1 MIDFVSLRTQHSG
14 DPTADS
20 SLIARLLSQEDVRRF
35 IPKAEAALQ
44 MITKR
49 ETLPRKQLMVCV
61 HPCPP
66 GPNELLSGAPFKLE
80 LHRR

>member
-14 DPTADS
+14 DPSPDS
-20 SLIARLLSQEDVRRF
+20 SLIARLLPQEDVRRL
-35 IPKAEAALQ
+35 IPKAEADLQ
-44 MITKR
+44 MITKC
-49 ETLPRKQLMVCV
+49 ETLPRKQLMGCV

-66 GPNELLSGAPFKLE
+66 GPDELLSGASFKLE